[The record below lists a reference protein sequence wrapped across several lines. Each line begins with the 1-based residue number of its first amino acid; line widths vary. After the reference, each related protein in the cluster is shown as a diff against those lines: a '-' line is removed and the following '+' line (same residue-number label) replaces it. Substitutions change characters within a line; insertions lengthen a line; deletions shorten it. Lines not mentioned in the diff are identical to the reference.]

1 MRRLGDRAVFVAAN
15 LTAASAEFPS
25 GVKPIPGMSPLLA
38 DGGELTVD
46 GLCRLGPYG
55 CIVADVANTNGAVP

>member
-15 LTAASAEFPS
+15 LTAASVEFPS
-25 GVKPIPGMSPLLA
+25 GVKPVTGVSPLLA
-38 DGGELTVD
+38 DGGEITAD

-55 CIVADVANTNGAVP
+55 FIAAEPASA